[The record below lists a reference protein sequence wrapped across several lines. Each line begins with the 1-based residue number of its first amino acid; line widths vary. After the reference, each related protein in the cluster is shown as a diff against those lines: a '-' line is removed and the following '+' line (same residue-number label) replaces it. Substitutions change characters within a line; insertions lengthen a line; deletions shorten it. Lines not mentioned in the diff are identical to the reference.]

1 MNANT
6 EKKTTV
12 SVISLGSPTPS
23 MESEKSVASEAEDGG
38 ENSDASNDSEPEESV
53 ESSGASDDDE
63 SVATKSTS
71 KVKKQKKKNKN
82 TIPKMC
88 LTVESFYN
96 PEQAALLAEEIMSE
110 FALVFRW
117 DENAYRFLI
126 FRTGIAGITNP
137 KQLKADYEYMR
148 YVIENDHCYTPMT
161 IADIP
166 GKTAAT
172 TTSTPSASK
181 VAQSSKKA
189 TGGRQSQSNSKSNR
203 MASTDKE
210 SASGRLRSCDD
221 ANSSIENSG
230 ERSSDAEEEQSESDY
245 SDFSVSESDNDRDS
259 DLDFSV
265 NDLHSRRT
273 RKKRNK
279 RIATKQAKKLTRKQQ
294 RETAENAADAAASD
308 DTVTPTNRKKAN
320 SKLPKKQQSSAKA
333 SPATPATTPRT
344 VGRPAAIKKESI
356 EEPSPPLAVA
366 KQSAKSAHRR
376 DDSPTVVA
384 ASNDNE
390 TAIKTKPVVVVAK
403 AREKKTNDALFT
415 DMSSLF
421 STPDIIKKVDADA
434 PKAKSSGVY
443 AVFNSDQ
450 NRRGQPLQ
458 HQLQRF
464 NVRNVKLA
472 SEQDKQLDLIDSL
485 VQEELSK
492 DSTSSTKSST
502 ITAKAAVGSHIPNIV
517 KMLET
522 PPPASA
528 KGEVSFIA
536 NTVGGIFSEFGGVSN
551 AYVDGESEEARRQ
564 KRTIEE
570 EKQLLADDLLDG
582 FANSDDCLTEDLLQ
596 HVAQLVEDKNL
607 QEVIDQQV
615 LGLDTTT
622 ASSAVSSLT
631 KIGNTSITRTPKAS
645 SIIASAKTPVANERT
660 PKAMAAPVMAAPI
673 SAGKEPIKIV
683 RSDGR
688 VITLPPIEAPTTR
701 GAKRRAENPAVTEQQ
716 QQKQRV
722 LLNSLM
728 DPMPVADA
736 SANTIATVDES
747 GNIISITGSGGDKA
761 KTLPKE
767 RRASVSV
774 AKRASIDTPKRKMS
788 VSLPVGAATV
798 SVDDD
803 DYDDADGSDGSYN
816 SEDDPLR

>member
-1 MNANT
+1 
-6 EKKTTV
+6 
-12 SVISLGSPTPS
+12 
-23 MESEKSVASEAEDGG
+23 
-38 ENSDASNDSEPEESV
+38 
-53 ESSGASDDDE
+53 
-63 SVATKSTS
+63 
-71 KVKKQKKKNKN
+71 
-82 TIPKMC
+82 
-88 LTVESFYN
+88 
-96 PEQAALLAEEIMSE
+96 
-110 FALVFRW
+110 
-117 DENAYRFLI
+117 
-126 FRTGIAGITNP
+126 
-137 KQLKADYEYMR
+137 MR
-148 YVIENDHCYTPMT
+148 YVIENDHCYTPLT
-161 IADIP
+161 SADIA
-166 GKTAAT
+166 GETTAVP
-172 TTSTPSASK
+172 TSTPSASK
-181 VAQSSKKA
+181 VAAKKA

-210 SASGRLRSCDD
+210 SSASGRLRSCDD

-245 SDFSVSESDNDRDS
+245 SDLSVSESDNDRDS

-279 RIATKQAKKLTRKQQ
+279 RNATKQAKKLTRKQQ
-294 RETAENAADAAASD
+294 RETAENTADAAASD
-308 DTVTPTNRKKAN
+308 DTVTPTNRKKAT
-320 SKLPKKQQSSAKA
+320 SKLPKKQQSTAKA
-333 SPATPATTPRT
+333 SPSTPATTPRT
-344 VGRPAAIKKESI
+344 VGRPTAIKKEAI
-356 EEPSPPLAVA
+356 EEPSPPLPVA
-366 KQSAKSAHRR
+366 KLSAKSVHKR
-376 DDSPTVVA
+376 DESPPVVA
-384 ASNDNE
+384 VSNDNE
-390 TAIKTKPVVVVAK
+390 TAIKTKPVTVVAK

-421 STPDIIKKVDADA
+421 STPDIIKKVDTDA
-434 PKAKSSGVY
+434 PKAKSSGLY

-450 NRRGQPLQ
+450 NRRAQPLQ

-502 ITAKAAVGSHIPNIV
+502 ITAKAAVDSHIPNIV

-522 PPPASA
+522 PPSASA
-528 KGEVSFIA
+528 KGEASFIA
-536 NTVGGIFSEFGGVSN
+536 NTVAGIFSEFGGVSN
-551 AYVDGESEEARRQ
+551 AFVDGDSEEARRQ

-622 ASSAVSSLT
+622 TTSSSAVSPLT

-645 SIIASAKTPVANERT
+645 PIITSAKTPVQT
-660 PKAMAAPVMAAPI
+660 PKPMAASLMAAPI

-716 QQKQRV
+716 KQRV

-747 GNIISITGSGGDKA
+747 GNIIAISGSGGDKA

-788 VSLPVGAATV
+788 VSLPVAAATA

>member
-1 MNANT
+1 M
-6 EKKTTV
+6 
-12 SVISLGSPTPS
+12 
-23 MESEKSVASEAEDGG
+23 
-38 ENSDASNDSEPEESV
+38 DA
-53 ESSGASDDDE
+53 
-63 SVATKSTS
+63 KFF
-71 KVKKQKKKNKN
+71 
-82 TIPKMC
+82 
-88 LTVESFYN
+88 SF
-96 PEQAALLAEEIMSE
+96 LL
-110 FALVFRW
+110 
-117 DENAYRFLI
+117 
-126 FRTGIAGITNP
+126 FRTDIAGITNP
-137 KQLKADYEYMR
+137 KQLKADCEYMR
-148 YVIENDHCYTPMT
+148 YVIENDHCYTPLT
-161 IADIP
+161 SADMP
-166 GKTAAT
+166 TETTA
-172 TTSTPSASK
+172 TSTSSSSASK
-181 VAQSSKKA
+181 NAQSTKKA
-189 TGGRQSQSNSKSNR
+189 TGGRPSQANSKSNR

-245 SDFSVSESDNDRDS
+245 SDLSVSESDNDRDS

-279 RIATKQAKKLTRKQQ
+279 RNATKQAKKLTRKQQ
-294 RETAENAADAAASD
+294 RETAENTPDAATTAAAASD

-333 SPATPATTPRT
+333 SPATPATTPKQL
-344 VGRPAAIKKESI
+344 GRPAAIKKESI
-356 EEPSPPLAVA
+356 EDPSPPPPPPPAIV
-366 KQSAKSAHRR
+366 KHSAKLASRR
-376 DDSPTVVA
+376 EDSPPVVA
-384 ASNDNE
+384 VSTDNE
-390 TAIKTKPVVVVAK
+390 TTNKAKPVIVVAK

-421 STPDIIKKVDADA
+421 STPDIIKKVDTDP
-434 PKAKSSGVY
+434 PKPKSSGVY
-443 AVFNSDQ
+443 AIFNSDQ
-450 NRRGQPLQ
+450 NRRTPQQQ
-458 HQLQRF
+458 HQLQRY

-502 ITAKAAVGSHIPNIV
+502 ITAKSAADSHIPNIV

-522 PPPASA
+522 PPSASA
-528 KGEVSFIA
+528 KVGVNFIA
-536 NTVGGIFSEFGGVSN
+536 NSFVGISNEFEGGANTFVGG
-551 AYVDGESEEARRQ
+551 DSEETRRQ
-564 KRTIEE
+564 KRTAEE
-570 EKQLLADDLLDG
+570 EKHLLADDLLDG

-615 LGLDTTT
+615 LGLDTPTT
-622 ASSAVSSLT
+622 SSIVSPIT

-645 SIIASAKTPVANERT
+645 SIITSAKTPVANDRT
-660 PKAMAAPVMAAPI
+660 PKAIVAPVMAAPI

-701 GAKRRAENPAVTEQQ
+701 GAKRRAENPAASEQQ
-716 QQKQRV
+716 QQKQRI

-747 GNIISITGSGGDKA
+747 GNIIAISGSGSDKA
-761 KTLPKE
+761 KNSPKE

-788 VSLPVGAATV
+788 VSLPVAAANI